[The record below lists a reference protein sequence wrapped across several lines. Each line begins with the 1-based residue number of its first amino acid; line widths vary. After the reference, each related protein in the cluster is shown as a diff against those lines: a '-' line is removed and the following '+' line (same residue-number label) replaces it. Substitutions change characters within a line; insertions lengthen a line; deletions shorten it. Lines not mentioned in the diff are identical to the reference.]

1 MEQLLQISTVKSSL
15 EYHITDA
22 AVKYN
27 NHRPSAD
34 VTRERG
40 GFQMKSD
47 VIQMKMDGQKMRDS
61 IGLKMP
67 DTIMR
72 DYMAAGKRAVQE
84 AIAEKVRE
92 GYLLMDGLRNSPAS
106 IQASKN
112 PNLDRPQLETVF
124 LPSSPPEISWEG
136 GTVDIKYTPDKLN
149 YKWNVEPNHTFEYT
163 RGEVELKVAQYPKVN
178 IEYVGEPHYVP
189 DSANPKNIGLD
200 IKV

>member
-15 EYHITDA
+15 EYNITDA
-22 AVKYN
+22 KLKYN
-27 NHRPSAD
+27 NHLPSAE

-40 GFQMKSD
+40 GFDMKTD
-47 VIQMKMDGQKMRDS
+47 IIQMKMDGQRMRDS

-67 DTIMR
+67 DTIAK
-72 DYMAAGKRAVQE
+72 DYIAAGKKAVQE

-92 GYLLMDGLRNSPAS
+92 GNLLMDGLRNSPAS
-106 IQASKN
+106 IQAAKN
-112 PNLDRPQLETVF
+112 PNLKRVQLETVF

-136 GTVDIKYTPDKLN
+136 GTVDVKYTPDKLS

-163 RGEVELKVAQYPKVN
+163 PGEVDIKVAQYPSID
-178 IEYVGEPHYVP
+178 IEYVGQPHYVP
-189 DSANPKNIGLD
+189 DSANPANRGLD